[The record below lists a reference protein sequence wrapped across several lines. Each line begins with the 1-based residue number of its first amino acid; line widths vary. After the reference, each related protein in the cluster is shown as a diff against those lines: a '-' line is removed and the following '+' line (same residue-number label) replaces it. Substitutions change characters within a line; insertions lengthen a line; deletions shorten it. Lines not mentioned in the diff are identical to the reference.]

1 MCGAHI
7 GVKNGFQIDMQNK
20 KERLLENKKSAE
32 SIFVFFRRIT
42 VTSPD
47 FSSPAYPALRVK
59 GNVENPLPS
68 RCRF

>member
-1 MCGAHI
+1 MPMCAGHI
-7 GVKNGFQIDMQNK
+7 GVKAI
-20 KERLLENKKSAE
+20 RSAVP
-32 SIFVFFRRIT
+32 VFSGEIVAIKNPPEAKNFRRIT
-42 VTSPD
+42 VTSSD